1 MYGKIAYMQRNYNM
15 KFKHTVIAL
24 LSVFCL
30 IFVNHPAGELWMY
43 ITSDPVVTVPI
54 LYGSIT

>member
-1 MYGKIAYMQRNYNM
+1 MYGKTAYMQRNYNM

-30 IFVNHPAGELWMY
+30 IFANHPAGKLWMY

-54 LYGSIT
+54 LY